1 MSEERT
7 KKIEMMLEDAHKKIA
22 DLTKMAEDQARKV
35 EEFTKENPRRALGMT
50 FIGGLALGAVIALVL
65 SKSRD

>member
-22 DLTKMAEDQARKV
+22 DLTKMAEDQTRKL
-35 EEFTKENPRRALGMT
+35 EDYTRESPRRALGMT
-50 FIGGLALGAVIALVL
+50 FIGGLALGAVIALAL

>member
-7 KKIEMMLEDAHKKIA
+7 KKMELMLEDAHKKISE
-22 DLTKMAEDQARKV
+22 LTKMAEEQAKKV
-35 EEFTKENPRRALGMT
+35 EEFTRENPRRALGMT
-50 FIGGLALGAVIALVL
+50 FIGGLALGAVIALAL